1 MIGNRTFLTAQNP
14 KYKNINQS
22 EKMHIS
28 EGVLSAP
35 VLATGAALAI
45 VGISVGLKEMD
56 NEKIPQVAVLS
67 SVFFVASLIHVP
79 IGPSSVHLILNGING
94 LLLGWLCFPS
104 ILVALALQAILFQ
117 FGGITVLGVNT
128 VTMALPGVICYF
140 VFGKLVRQQN
150 RLISLAAAFACGFFS
165 VLLSGILVA
174 VALLSTGES
183 FISAAKLILLA
194 HIPVMI
200 IEGIITLFCVAFLK
214 RVKPELFG
222 GVYGKGS

>member
-1 MIGNRTFLTAQNP
+1 MKSSRYSWFFLFTG
-14 KYKNINQS
+14 
-22 EKMHIS
+22 ETMHIS

-35 VLATGAALAI
+35 VLVTGAALA
-45 VGISVGLKEMD
+45 VTGISVGLKKMD
-56 NEKIPQVAVLS
+56 YEKIPQVAVLS
-67 SVFFVASLIHVP
+67 SAFFVASLIHVP
-79 IGPSSVHLILNGING
+79 MGPSSVHLILNGING

-128 VTMALPGVICYF
+128 VTMALPAVICYYL
-140 VFGKLVRQQN
+140 FGRLIKGKN
-150 RLISLAAAFACGFFS
+150 RLLSLAAAFACGFFS
-165 VLLSGILVA
+165 VLFSGILVA
-174 VALLSTGES
+174 GALLSTGES

-214 RVKPELFG
+214 KVKPELLG
-222 GVYGKGS
+222 GVYEKGL